1 MKINIIKELRIIN
14 NIKQESIG
22 KYLNY
27 SQNRYSEIEN
37 KEKYDIDTY
46 IKLTLLYDADIYYLK
61 GITNKITHLTKE
73 TKEKIIKEYDLEK
86 RHQKIKLEKIRYIHF
101 K

>member
-1 MKINIIKELRIIN
+1 MKTNIIKELRIIN
-14 NIKQESIG
+14 NIKQEAIA

-37 KEKYDIDTY
+37 TYKYDINIY
-46 IKLTLLYDADIYYLK
+46 IKLSLLYDVNIYYLK
-61 GITNKITHLTKE
+61 GITNTITQLDEDTKI
-73 TKEKIIKEYDLEK
+73 KIIKEYNLEK
-86 RHQKIKLEKIRYIHF
+86 RYQEIKLEKIRYIHF

>member
-14 NIKQESIG
+14 NIKQESIA

-37 KEKYDIDTY
+37 TLKYDIHIY
-46 IKLTLLYDADIYYLK
+46 IKLSLLYNVNIYYLK
-61 GITNKITHLTKE
+61 GITNTITHLDKE
-73 TKEKIIKEYDLEK
+73 TKGKIIKEYNLEK
-86 RHQKIKLEKIRYIHF
+86 RYQEIKLEKIRYIHF
-101 K
+101 E

>member
-1 MKINIIKELRIIN
+1 MKINVIKELRIIN
-14 NIKQESIG
+14 NIKQESIA

-37 KEKYDIDTY
+37 TLKYDIDIY
-46 IKLTLLYDADIYYLK
+46 MKLSLLYDVDIYYLK
-61 GITNKITHLTKE
+61 GFTNTITHLDKE
-73 TKEKIIKEYDLEK
+73 TKEKIIKEYNLEK
-86 RHQKIKLEKIRYIHF
+86 RYQEIKLEKIRYIHF